1 MRIPMNATGVK
12 VHLLR
17 HAKEKGI
24 TLQEIAHR
32 TGFALSTVR
41 NILYNYNSQPLRLPR
56 YLEICEALCDTR
68 EEYGALI
75 TEGIKQAPEYM
86 FAERRLRWKE
96 KNNNNDNQ

>member
-1 MRIPMNATGVK
+1 MRIPKNATGVK

-17 HAKEKGI
+17 YAKEKGI
-24 TLQEIAHR
+24 SIQEIANR
-32 TGFALSTVR
+32 TGFALHTVR
-41 NILYNYNSQPLRLPR
+41 NTLYNGNPLRIIR

-68 EEYGALI
+68 EEYEALI
-75 TEGIKQAPEYM
+75 AEGIKQAPEYM